1 MDIKTDIIVIGGG
14 LLGSSVAFGLARKG
28 ADVVL
33 LDEGDMAHRA
43 AVGNFGLVWVQNK
56 GLGMRRYAEW
66 AREASLLFPDFA
78 EMLKDEIGIDVR
90 YEKTGGLIMFTSEQ
104 AYEAQKSTHE
114 RLRGA
119 SEIFGY
125 DGKMIDRQT
134 AQEMVGQLRL
144 GEKIIGASYSTH
156 DGHLNPLLLLT
167 ALDRGFRQAGGNRF
181 PNHAAFEIKQQDTS
195 FQVRTQSTVFC
206 AEKVVIAAG
215 LGTPHLAAMV
225 GLKIPISPQKGQ
237 VLVTERVKP
246 VLPIAVS
253 EVRQTD
259 EGSFLLGNSN
269 EDTGFDSSVTL
280 DIMQKILARTVTLF
294 PQLAKLNVV
303 RTWSCLRPLTPDH
316 MPIYQESVSSPG
328 AFVITSHSGV
338 SLAAMQSTYLADWI
352 LNGAIVDGF
361 ENFGLGRFHV

>member
-56 GLGMRRYAEW
+56 GLGMHRYAEW

-125 DGKMIDRQT
+125 D
-134 AQEMVGQLRL
+134 
-144 GEKIIGASYSTH
+144 
-156 DGHLNPLLLLT
+156 
-167 ALDRGFRQAGGNRF
+167 
-181 PNHAAFEIKQQDTS
+181 
-195 FQVRTQSTVFC
+195 
-206 AEKVVIAAG
+206 
-215 LGTPHLAAMV
+215 
-225 GLKIPISPQKGQ
+225 
-237 VLVTERVKP
+237 
-246 VLPIAVS
+246 
-253 EVRQTD
+253 
-259 EGSFLLGNSN
+259 
-269 EDTGFDSSVTL
+269 
-280 DIMQKILARTVTLF
+280 
-294 PQLAKLNVV
+294 
-303 RTWSCLRPLTPDH
+303 
-316 MPIYQESVSSPG
+316 
-328 AFVITSHSGV
+328 
-338 SLAAMQSTYLADWI
+338 
-352 LNGAIVDGF
+352 
-361 ENFGLGRFHV
+361 